1 MLISRLVGLA
11 SATRYHLWP
20 AALLFLP
27 PTPRLTFRGH
37 WSLLKSWVSLNT
49 ATGVAWGTSQ
59 NTDMAAGAGTG
70 RGCAAGGEGMKG

>member
-1 MLISRLVGLA
+1 MFIMLISRLVRLA
-11 SATRYHLWP
+11 SATRHHLCP
-20 AALLFLP
+20 DAFLFLP

-70 RGCAAGGEGMKG
+70 LLLEKG